1 MVPKKQAE
9 VAILISNKINQPKVT
24 KKEIRKDR
32 GGKEEQKQ
40 GIEEERK
47 IKGKKGME

>member
-1 MVPKKQAE
+1 MERMKGGVRGE
-9 VAILISNKINQPKVT
+9 EGRME
-24 KKEIRKDR
+24 KEIRKDR

>member
-24 KKEIRKDR
+24 KKEIRKDTSYWS
-32 GGKEEQKQ
+32 KEKNLP
-40 GIEEERK
+40 R
-47 IKGKKGME
+47 